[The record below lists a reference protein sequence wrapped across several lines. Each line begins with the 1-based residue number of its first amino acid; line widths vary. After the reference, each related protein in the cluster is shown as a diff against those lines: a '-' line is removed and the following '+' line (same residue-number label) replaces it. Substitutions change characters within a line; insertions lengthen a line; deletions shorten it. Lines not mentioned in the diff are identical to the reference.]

1 MKKIL
6 FCVEFYSPNI
16 GGAEKHVQLLAEYFN
31 KNNCKAEIAT
41 TYTQKRKSK
50 INGIQINQ
58 FKIQGN
64 SVRGYAGD
72 TIKYQ
77 DFLINSNYDV
87 IVFYA
92 AQQWSF
98 DLSLEVIEK
107 IKAKTILIPCG
118 FSKLSN
124 LFYKPY
130 FAILKKKIN
139 NFDKIICLSFTYQD
153 YLFSKKYFKK
163 KVSVIYNG
171 ADDQFYR
178 KVGFRKKYE
187 IKQDEIFILYLS
199 NIKFM
204 KGQDRFIKI
213 ISSIKNIK
221 INAFIIYAN
230 NPNKFYL
237 NYLKHKIKKINMF
250 NKNIKI
256 NILKNVSN
264 NFKYSAFSECDYFIN
279 TSRIECSPL
288 VMFEAMAAGKLYL
301 GSNVG
306 NCKEIQT
313 KLKYGF
319 ISNDDNQISDKLEK
333 FIISKQHKKKMIQK
347 KIYNYFK
354 KNHDWEI
361 LLKKYKKLI
370 TTS

>member
-6 FCVEFYSPNI
+6 FCVEFYSPNV

-31 KNNCKAEIAT
+31 KKNCKVEIAT
-41 TYTQKRKSK
+41 TYIKKRKDK
-50 INGIQINQ
+50 INGIPINQ

-64 SVRGYAGD
+64 SVKGYVGD

-77 DFLINSNYDV
+77 DFLINSDYDI

-92 AQQWSF
+92 AQQWAF

-107 IKAKTILIPCG
+107 IKSRKILIPCG
-118 FSKLSN
+118 FSKLNN

-139 NFDKIICLSFTYQD
+139 NFDKVICLSYTYQD

-163 KVSVIYNG
+163 KVSVVYNG
-171 ADDQFYR
+171 AEDQFY
-178 KVGFRKKYE
+178 KKAGFRKKYN
-187 IKQDEIFILYLS
+187 IKKDEIFLLYLS

-213 ISSIKNIK
+213 ISDIKNIK

-237 NYLKHKIKKINMF
+237 KYLKYKSKKIN
-250 NKNIKI
+250 NLNSNIKI
-256 NILKNVSN
+256 NFMKNVSN
-264 NFKYSAFSECDYFIN
+264 KYKYSAFSECDYFIN

-288 VMFEAMAAGKLYL
+288 VMFETMAAGKTYL
-301 GSNVG
+301 GTDVG

-313 KLKYGF
+313 NLKYGF
-319 ISNDDNQISDKLEK
+319 ISDEDKQILHKLKK
-333 FIISKQHKKKMIQK
+333 FIINKQHKKKIAQK
-347 KIYNYFK
+347 KIYTYFK
-354 KNHDWEI
+354 KNHDWKL
-361 LLKKYKKLI
+361 LLKKYRNLI